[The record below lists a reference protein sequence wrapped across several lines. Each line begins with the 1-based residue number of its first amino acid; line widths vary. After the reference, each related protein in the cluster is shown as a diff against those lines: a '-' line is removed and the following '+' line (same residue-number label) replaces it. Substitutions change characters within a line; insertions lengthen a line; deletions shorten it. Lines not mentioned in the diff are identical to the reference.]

1 MELKTLART
10 SSGVSWS
17 TSTDG
22 REGEEF
28 SGLTYQAGRGTQQG
42 WWGLN
47 RTCLQG
53 RAKVTPQ
60 PCRAQGTGGSSGDR
74 PPLPG
79 DPHGCTFDAEGK
91 PQRDPHPPRDPWGA
105 EENHG
110 SQAWHHHHGRE
121 LGGWRSPH
129 PRTQPPQT
137 VTQAHQPHSSHLY
150 GPQTLKPKTSNCPR
164 LAAPKA
170 ARPPEGKAILLSGLQ
185 KPPTSPGKQGGY
197 GQTFK
202 HTWKQGTM
210 RLSLQTGSRIE
221 PAQAPGPGAITR
233 ENQHASCI
241 SRNKTQA

>member
-28 SGLTYQAGRGTQQG
+28 SGLTHQAGRGTQQG

-91 PQRDPHPPRDPWGA
+91 PQRDPHPPPVTPGEQRKIMGLKPGTITMAGSWGA
-105 EENHG
+105 
-110 SQAWHHHHGRE
+110 
-121 LGGWRSPH
+121 GG
-129 PRTQPPQT
+129 
-137 VTQAHQPHSSHLY
+137 
-150 GPQTLKPKTSNCPR
+150 
-164 LAAPKA
+164 
-170 ARPPEGKAILLSGLQ
+170 
-185 KPPTSPGKQGGY
+185 PPTPEHSL
-197 GQTFK
+197 
-202 HTWKQGTM
+202 H
-210 RLSLQTGSRIE
+210 RLSLKPTSHTQAICMGPRLSSRKRQTV
-221 PAQAPGPGAITR
+221 PGWQRPKQQDLLR
-233 ENQHASCI
+233 VKPSFFQD
-241 SRNKTQA
+241 SRNPQRHPENKEVMVKPSNTHGNRAPCG